1 VGRLWCTGGLG
12 KGGIVTT
19 SGCQAGLR
27 KESGQAR
34 SGCTGTPLHAL
45 RGLGVLTG
53 TRRRGWGGA
62 HGHARVIPFQ
72 GIGSMGR
79 DRSGGEVTSREVD
92 GGVLAL
98 PGCPRLAWR
107 WPGRREVAG
116 LNLCHVGSG

>member
-1 VGRLWCTGGLG
+1 MREE
-12 KGGIVTT
+12 
-19 SGCQAGLR
+19 R
-27 KESGQAR
+27 GQAR
-34 SGCTGTPLHAL
+34 SRCTGTPLHAL

-53 TRRRGWGGA
+53 TRRRGRGGA
-62 HGHARVIPFQ
+62 NGHTRVILFW

-107 WPGRREVAG
+107 RPGRREVAG
-116 LNLCHVGSG
+116 LDLCHAGSG